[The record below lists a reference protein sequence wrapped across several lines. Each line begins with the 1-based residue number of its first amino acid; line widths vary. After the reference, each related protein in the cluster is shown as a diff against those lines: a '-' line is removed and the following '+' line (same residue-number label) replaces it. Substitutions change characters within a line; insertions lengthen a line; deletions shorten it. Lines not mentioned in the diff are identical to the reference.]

1 MRDKAVIITGASE
14 GIGRVLAHA
23 FAREGARLVLAAR
36 NAAALEEVVRE
47 CEGFGAKAV
56 SSPTDVA
63 DIEACRRLIER
74 SVEAFGGIDVL
85 VKNAGISMTALFES
99 VEDLGLFERLMR
111 VNYLGAVY
119 CTHFAL
125 PHLKGRKGLLVAVS
139 SLQGKTGFPRST
151 GYSATKFAMQGFFD
165 SLRIELEGSGVG
177 VLVVSP
183 GAVDTSIHLRK
194 LAADGSMAAVGGRI
208 QRNALMPVDVC
219 ARQILRAVKR
229 RDRELPMTFQGRLM
243 PWVRLIAP
251 ALLDR
256 TVARA
261 VERFYRG
268 GER

>member
-1 MRDKAVIITGASE
+1 MRDRTVVITGASE
-14 GIGRVLAHA
+14 GIGRALAHA
-23 FAREGARLVLAAR
+23 FAREGAHLVLAAR
-36 NAAALEEVVRE
+36 NAAALDEVVRE

-56 SSPTDVA
+56 SVATDVA
-63 DIEACRRLIER
+63 DVEACRRLVER
-74 SVEAFGGIDVL
+74 SVETYGNIDVL
-85 VKNAGISMTALFES
+85 VNNAGISMTALFEN
-99 VEDLGLFERLMR
+99 VEDLGLYDRLMR

-125 PHLKGRKGLLVAVS
+125 PHLKRSNGLLVAVS

-151 GYSATKFAMQGFFD
+151 GYAATKFAMQGFFD

-208 QRNALMPVDVC
+208 QRNALMPVEEC
-219 ARQILRAVKR
+219 ARQIFRAVKR
-229 RDRELPMTFQGRLM
+229 RDRELVMTFQGKLM
-243 PWVRLIAP
+243 PWMRLLAP

-256 TVARA
+256 MVARA
-261 VERFYRG
+261 VGRFYRG
-268 GER
+268 GEC